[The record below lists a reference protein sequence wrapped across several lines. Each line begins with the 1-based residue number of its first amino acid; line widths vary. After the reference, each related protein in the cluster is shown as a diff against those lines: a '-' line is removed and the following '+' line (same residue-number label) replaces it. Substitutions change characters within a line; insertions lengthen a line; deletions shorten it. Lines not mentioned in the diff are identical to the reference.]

1 MLPVREQE
9 IYGWIGNGIFFAAQ
23 LSQIIYTFRIK
34 SADDLSYTLFFF
46 WLIGECMYTA
56 FGWIDDSP
64 SMFIGNGASL
74 VLSVVQLG
82 QKVHYKRVKE
92 NTALSRLNSSI
103 QAAQDTEDTEAQPLI
118 NTV

>member
-1 MLPVREQE
+1 MVPAGEQE

-23 LSQIIYTFRIK
+23 LSQIIYTYKVK

-46 WLIGECMYTA
+46 WLIGETMYTT

-74 VLSVVQLG
+74 ILSIVQLG
-82 QKVHYKRVKE
+82 QKVHYKRLK
-92 NTALSRLNSSI
+92 NNSGLSRLNGISI
-103 QAAQDTEDTEAQPLI
+103 NDDDPLI
-118 NTV
+118 NSDIEN